1 MKLLN
6 KKDCTN
12 ILVLVSI
19 FFIIIFTIVGIK
31 YVNGSTVDW
40 NSQHWVIPEYFRNLY
55 YDTHDIFPSLH
66 LIWVRVKIY
75 IIYLI
80 MAF

>member
-1 MKLLN
+1 MCYNVNIGDYMKLLN

-19 FFIIIFTIVGIK
+19 FFIIIFAIVGIK

-40 NSQHWVIPEYFRNLY
+40 N
-55 YDTHDIFPSLH
+55 
-66 LIWVRVKIY
+66 
-75 IIYLI
+75 
-80 MAF
+80 